1 MSKVVVI
8 GDACRDI
15 FYYGFCD
22 RIAPESPV
30 PILNIEKIESSGGMA
45 MNVVNNLSSLGIECD
60 AVVNHDWENLTKER
74 YVSYNT
80 NHMFLRVDNDLNKY
94 HRCKEIYNI
103 DFSSYDIVVVS
114 DYDKGFLLE
123 EDIEYICSKNKN
135 VFLDTKKKLG
145 SWCEAAKII
154 KINTAEFIKTE
165 DTISE
170 EMSKKLIVTMGSK
183 GSKYCGKIFPTPEV
197 EIKDVSGAGDTFLS
211 GLVVKYAK
219 TKDIIKSIKFAT
231 ECATK
236 VVQKRGVSVPQ

>member
-30 PILNIEKIESSGGMA
+30 PILNIEKIESNGGMA
-45 MNVVNNLSSLGIECD
+45 MNVVNNLRSLGVECD
-60 AVVNHDWENLTKER
+60 AVVNREWENLTKER
-74 YVSYNT
+74 YVSHHT

-94 HRCKEIYNI
+94 HRCDELSNI
-103 DFSSYDIVVVS
+103 DFSLYDVVVVS

-123 EDIEYICSKNKN
+123 EDIKYICSKTEN

-145 SWCEAAKII
+145 PWCKNAKII
-154 KINTAEFIKTE
+154 KINTAEFLKTK
-165 DTISE
+165 DTISQ
-170 EMSKKLIVTMGSK
+170 EMKKKIIVTMGPL
-183 GSKYCGKIFPTPEV
+183 GSKYRGEIFPTPEV
-197 EIKDVSGAGDTFLS
+197 EIKDVSGAGDSFLS
-211 GLVVKYAK
+211 GLVVKYAQ

-231 ECATK
+231 ECATR
-236 VVQKRGVSVPQ
+236 VVQKRGVSVP